1 MPYQKSQAE
10 KGDTTPIGS
19 SQAGAITGSNL
30 RFMAASEA
38 GAFGTVA
45 AADSAEQSSGLS
57 LDSDKPLEGG
67 VCDMS
72 TGCEACQ

>member
-1 MPYQKSQAE
+1 MRKSSLGLA
-10 KGDTTPIGS
+10 S
-19 SQAGAITGSNL
+19 LVAI
-30 RFMAASEA
+30 
-38 GAFGTVA
+38 A